1 MGEIIRQSYLD
12 KIEKYIGKETI
23 IVLVGQRRVG
33 KSCMLQIV
41 RDQKMSDSGNNVI
54 FIDKEK
60 REFDNIKN
68 YNDLNDFIEERFDK
82 GKHNFILIDEVQDIE
97 GFERSVRSYRTEE
110 NTDIIITGSNAKMLS
125 SDLATLIG
133 GRYKEIY
140 IQPLSYLEFLQFHKL
155 QDSEDS
161 LAKYM
166 KYGGLPGLA
175 KMGLEEDDVRE
186 YHSDIYNTVLLKD
199 VIMRHEIRNVQFL
212 ENLVRFIAD
221 NVGQLVSANSI
232 SKFMKSQNES
242 VTSTVIMNYIAYLCE
257 AYMIKKVNRFD
268 IHGKRLFVNNDKFY
282 FEDHG
287 LRNTLA
293 GGTRENDIEK
303 VIENIVFQQL
313 VRLGYDVKVGKLPS
327 GEVDFVCSKPNGK
340 LIYVQASYLI
350 ATDETRKRE
359 FGNLGAIKDNYPKYV
374 ISMNPLLTKSDYDG
388 ITHIHLRTFL
398 TEEDF

>member
-1 MGEIIRQSYLD
+1 MGEIVRQSYLD

-33 KSCMLQIV
+33 KSCMLKVV
-41 RDQKMSDSGNNVI
+41 RDMKASDDRNNVI

-125 SDLATLIG
+125 SDLTTIIG

-140 IQPLSYLEFLQFHKL
+140 IQPLSYLEFLQFHNL
-155 QDSEDS
+155 QNDDDS

-166 KYGGLPGLA
+166 KYGGLPGLV

-212 ENLVRFIAD
+212 ENLVRFLAD
-221 NVGQLVSANSI
+221 NTGQLVSANSI

-242 VTSTVIMNYIAYLCE
+242 ITSTVIMNYIAYLCE

-268 IHGKRLFVNNDKFY
+268 IHGKRLFENTDKFY

-287 LRNTLA
+287 LRNTLS

-350 ATDETRKRE
+350 AADETRKRE
-359 FGNLGAIKDNYPKYV
+359 FGNLGSIKDNYPKYV
-374 ISMNPLLTKSDYDG
+374 ISMNPLLTKSDCNG

-398 TEEDF
+398 TEKDF